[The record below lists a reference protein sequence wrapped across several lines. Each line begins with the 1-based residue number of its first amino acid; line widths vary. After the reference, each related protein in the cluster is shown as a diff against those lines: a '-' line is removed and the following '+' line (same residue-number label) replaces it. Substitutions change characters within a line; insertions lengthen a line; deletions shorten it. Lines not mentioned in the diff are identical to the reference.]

1 MTAHVAKDKVVSL
14 TYVLRDQ
21 QGQVFEYSDLLVDY
35 LHGSGQG
42 LFDKI
47 EHALLGRAVGEQVAV
62 TLSPAEGFGEHQP
75 ALTFSDDLDNVP
87 PEYRRLG
94 AQVEA
99 QDDKGEAL
107 TFTVTRIDNG
117 RLTLDANHPLAGQTV
132 TVHVTVK
139 EIRDATADE
148 LRAGRPNPPP
158 RSLQ

>member
-1 MTAHVAKDKVVSL
+1 MTARVAKDKVVSL

-21 QGQVFEYSDLLVDY
+21 QGQIYEYSDLPVAY
-35 LHGSGQG
+35 LHGSGHG

-47 EHALLGRAVGEQVAV
+47 EHALTGRAVGEEIAV
-62 TLSPAEGFGEHQP
+62 TLSPAEGFGEHQS
-75 ALTFSDDLDNVP
+75 ALTFSDNLDNVP

-107 TFTVTRIDNG
+107 TFTVTRIDGG

-132 TVHVTVK
+132 TFLVRIK

-148 LRAGRPNPPP
+148 LRAGTPNPSP
-158 RSLQ
+158 RGLQ